1 MIVINRMNLIREN
14 ICTCQLKKIAK
25 HFYDINSL
33 APIDLFIFKFILIY
47 QMSKSFLR
55 TMRIFFKQIISF
67 P

>member
-14 ICTCQLKKIAK
+14 ICTCQLQKIAK
-25 HFYDINSL
+25 YFYDINSL
-33 APIDLFIFKFILIY
+33 VPIDLFIFKFILIY
-47 QMSKSFLR
+47 QMNKSFLR

>member
-14 ICTCQLKKIAK
+14 ICTCRLQKFAK

-47 QMSKSFLR
+47 QMNKSFLR